1 MNQYR
6 TATIPSFTI
15 GEMKRMA
22 KKQLSGKWLRLL
34 PLMLIYTLLTTVP
47 AVVIQLNS
55 YMTQTSQ
62 LNSMLAS
69 EGSATSEMISDM
81 LTSMQTSPAAGMT
94 TFGLIASALALYTFL
109 TAGAFSVS
117 LSGLSL
123 RILRNEP
130 FSVRTIFAG
139 FTQYGKAFIANLLVS
154 IFSVLW
160 ALLFILPGSFFL
172 GMGTVSGSPI
182 ATFLSFMVFTGL
194 LLAAVIFLM
203 RYQMTFFI
211 AADEDCTG
219 SECVSRSVRLMKGNI
234 SNFFLLQLSFLP
246 WILLLCVPVG
256 LAAGAAFTAVSA
268 SSSSAAIFPAVLA
281 VIFGIVSLFGEML
294 LILYMQTASAVFY
307 SGATG
312 NFRSSGSGGQS
323 MPEDKIPQDIS
334 GPSNT
339 SGLQNPDTPKD
350 AEPAALTG
358 SRPSGGAKTS
368 GTASAEPD
376 TDSPSDSDSDSDET
390 LSILESDD
398 SLDHLYDEEEK

>member
-6 TATIPSFTI
+6 TATIPIFTI

-154 IFSVLW
+154 ILRTLGSSLHSSGQ
-160 ALLFILPGSFFL
+160 LL
-172 GMGTVSGSPI
+172 SGNGYRFRQP
-182 ATFLSFMVFTGL
+182 
-194 LLAAVIFLM
+194 
-203 RYQMTFFI
+203 
-211 AADEDCTG
+211 D
-219 SECVSRSVRLMKGNI
+219 SR
-234 SNFFLLQLSFLP
+234 
-246 WILLLCVPVG
+246 
-256 LAAGAAFTAVSA
+256 
-268 SSSSAAIFPAVLA
+268 
-281 VIFGIVSLFGEML
+281 L
-294 LILYMQTASAVFY
+294 LILHGIYRAFV
-307 SGATG
+307 SGCHFSHA
-312 NFRSSGSGGQS
+312 
-323 MPEDKIPQDIS
+323 
-334 GPSNT
+334 
-339 SGLQNPDTPKD
+339 LPDD
-350 AEPAALTG
+350 FLHRG
-358 SRPSGGAKTS
+358 R
-368 GTASAEPD
+368 
-376 TDSPSDSDSDSDET
+376 
-390 LSILESDD
+390 
-398 SLDHLYDEEEK
+398 

>member
-6 TATIPSFTI
+6 TATIPIFTI

-123 RILRNEP
+123 RILRHEP

-160 ALLFILPGSFFL
+160 ALLFILPGTSFWEWAPL
-172 GMGTVSGSPI
+172 RQP
-182 ATFLSFMVFTGL
+182 
-194 LLAAVIFLM
+194 
-203 RYQMTFFI
+203 R
-211 AADEDCTG
+211 
-219 SECVSRSVRLMKGNI
+219 
-234 SNFFLLQLSFLP
+234 
-246 WILLLCVPVG
+246 
-256 LAAGAAFTAVSA
+256 
-268 SSSSAAIFPAVLA
+268 
-281 VIFGIVSLFGEML
+281 
-294 LILYMQTASAVFY
+294 
-307 SGATG
+307 
-312 NFRSSGSGGQS
+312 
-323 MPEDKIPQDIS
+323 
-334 GPSNT
+334 
-339 SGLQNPDTPKD
+339 
-350 AEPAALTG
+350 
-358 SRPSGGAKTS
+358 
-368 GTASAEPD
+368 
-376 TDSPSDSDSDSDET
+376 
-390 LSILESDD
+390 
-398 SLDHLYDEEEK
+398 

>member
-6 TATIPSFTI
+6 TATIPIFTI

-203 RYQMTFFI
+203 RYQMTFLHR
-211 AADEDCTG
+211 G
-219 SECVSRSVRLMKGNI
+219 R
-234 SNFFLLQLSFLP
+234 
-246 WILLLCVPVG
+246 
-256 LAAGAAFTAVSA
+256 
-268 SSSSAAIFPAVLA
+268 
-281 VIFGIVSLFGEML
+281 
-294 LILYMQTASAVFY
+294 
-307 SGATG
+307 
-312 NFRSSGSGGQS
+312 
-323 MPEDKIPQDIS
+323 
-334 GPSNT
+334 
-339 SGLQNPDTPKD
+339 
-350 AEPAALTG
+350 
-358 SRPSGGAKTS
+358 
-368 GTASAEPD
+368 
-376 TDSPSDSDSDSDET
+376 
-390 LSILESDD
+390 
-398 SLDHLYDEEEK
+398 

>member
-6 TATIPSFTI
+6 TATIPIFTI

-123 RILRNEP
+123 RILTTRAFFCP
-130 FSVRTIFAG
+130 YYFSPDLHSTEKPSHRQIFLA
-139 FTQYGKAFIANLLVS
+139 S

-172 GMGTVSGSPI
+172 GTGTVSGSPI
-182 ATFLSFMVFTGL
+182 AAFLSFMVFTGL
-194 LLAAVIFLM
+194 LLAARRSF
-203 RYQMTFFI
+203 
-211 AADEDCTG
+211 A
-219 SECVSRSVRLMKGNI
+219 CVTR
-234 SNFFLLQLSFLP
+234 
-246 WILLLCVPVG
+246 
-256 LAAGAAFTAVSA
+256 
-268 SSSSAAIFPAVLA
+268 
-281 VIFGIVSLFGEML
+281 
-294 LILYMQTASAVFY
+294 
-307 SGATG
+307 
-312 NFRSSGSGGQS
+312 
-323 MPEDKIPQDIS
+323 
-334 GPSNT
+334 
-339 SGLQNPDTPKD
+339 
-350 AEPAALTG
+350 
-358 SRPSGGAKTS
+358 
-368 GTASAEPD
+368 
-376 TDSPSDSDSDSDET
+376 
-390 LSILESDD
+390 
-398 SLDHLYDEEEK
+398 

>member
-6 TATIPSFTI
+6 TATIPIFTI

-130 FSVRTIFAG
+130 FSVRTLG
-139 FTQYGKAFIANLLVS
+139 SSLHSSGQLL
-154 IFSVLW
+154 
-160 ALLFILPGSFFL
+160 
-172 GMGTVSGSPI
+172 SGNGYRFRQPDSH
-182 ATFLSFMVFTGL
+182 
-194 LLAAVIFLM
+194 
-203 RYQMTFFI
+203 
-211 AADEDCTG
+211 
-219 SECVSRSVRLMKGNI
+219 
-234 SNFFLLQLSFLP
+234 
-246 WILLLCVPVG
+246 
-256 LAAGAAFTAVSA
+256 
-268 SSSSAAIFPAVLA
+268 
-281 VIFGIVSLFGEML
+281 L
-294 LILYMQTASAVFY
+294 LILHGIYRAFV
-307 SGATG
+307 SGCHFSHA
-312 NFRSSGSGGQS
+312 
-323 MPEDKIPQDIS
+323 
-334 GPSNT
+334 
-339 SGLQNPDTPKD
+339 LPDD
-350 AEPAALTG
+350 FLHRG
-358 SRPSGGAKTS
+358 R
-368 GTASAEPD
+368 
-376 TDSPSDSDSDSDET
+376 
-390 LSILESDD
+390 
-398 SLDHLYDEEEK
+398 